1 MQALGDLLKATHRG
15 YVIPPRPEKSP
26 VEGQRASA
34 DFVEGRRAAL
44 EHYLHQLAGHPV
56 ISRSQ
61 AGPLDAALSQHV
73 RGPQAVLEPTST
85 ELMWPAAP
93 VRAQLRASLSDL

>member
-44 EHYLHQLAGHPV
+44 EHYLRQLAGHPV

-61 AGPLDAALSQHV
+61 AGPPDAALSQHLC
-73 RGPQAVLEPTST
+73 GPQAALEPRNIKLTR
-85 ELMWPAAP
+85 PAAP
-93 VRAQLRASLSDL
+93 VLAQLRASLCEL